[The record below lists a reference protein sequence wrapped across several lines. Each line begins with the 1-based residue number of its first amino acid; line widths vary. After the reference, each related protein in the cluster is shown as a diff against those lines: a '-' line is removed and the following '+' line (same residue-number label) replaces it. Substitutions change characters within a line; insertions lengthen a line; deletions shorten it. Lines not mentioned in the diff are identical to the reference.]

1 MAKVQ
6 RLVWW
11 CVEEVVVLPFVVVVV
26 TYKKKLSILGSLY
39 VCKRTN
45 SNVLEFHH
53 GVQCSV
59 AMKEFS
65 IG

>member
-26 TYKKKLSILGSLY
+26 TYKK
-39 VCKRTN
+39 N
-45 SNVLEFHH
+45 
-53 GVQCSV
+53 
-59 AMKEFS
+59 
-65 IG
+65 

>member
-1 MAKVQ
+1 
-6 RLVWW
+6 
-11 CVEEVVVLPFVVVVV
+11 VEEVVVLPFVVVVV